1 MAGNALRLVRTH
13 EIISHLG
20 TSGFCPVRVLAVIAI
35 SFASALVAAAQNNLS
50 PSEQTQIIEKAREV
64 ALQYTANLPNFIC
77 TETIRRSQLPRRSQT
92 WKLLDTIAVDVAFSD
107 QGERYNLLT
116 INGKPAKK
124 SFKEI
129 GGIKSDSE
137 FGTMLQWIFQPES
150 QTKFQSERPTDM
162 RGRPTLVFSYRIEQD
177 HSKFEVNSA
186 KRYFIVTTPV
196 HMIAAFGGL
205 VYVDRET
212 NRVLKITA
220 VPSGIPANWLITA
233 ASEELDYGFAEIS
246 GQKFFLPL
254 HAQLN
259 VTIQNGNPTRNE
271 MEFGSYRKF
280 SAEATLKFEP

>member
-1 MAGNALRLVRTH
+1 MERCR
-13 EIISHLG
+13 
-20 TSGFCPVRVLAVIAI
+20 SGQPPIARGDG
-35 SFASALVAAAQNNLS
+35 
-50 PSEQTQIIEKAREV
+50 IEKAREL
-64 ALQYTANLPNFIC
+64 ALEYTANLPNFIC
-77 TETIRRSQLPRRSQT
+77 TETIRRSQRPRRSQT

-107 QGERYNLLT
+107 QGERYKLLT
-116 INGKPAKK
+116 INGKPTRK

-129 GGIKSDSE
+129 GGIWSDAE
-137 FGTMLQWIFQPES
+137 FGSMLQWIFQPES

-177 HSKFEVNSA
+177 HSKYGVNSN
-186 KRYFIVTTPV
+186 KR

-220 VPSGIPANWLITA
+220 VASGIPAKSPITA
-233 ASEELDYGFAEIS
+233 VSSGLDYGFAEIS

-259 VTIQNGNPTRNE
+259 VTMQDGNQTRNE
-271 MEFGSYRKF
+271 MEFGNYRKF
-280 SAEATLKFEP
+280 SSEATLQFEP

>member
-1 MAGNALRLVRTH
+1 MIEGKLGHH

-20 TSGFCPVRVLAVIAI
+20 SGGFCRVRVIVVAI
-35 SFASALVAAAQNNLS
+35 CFGSALVAAAQNNLS
-50 PSEQTQIIEKAREV
+50 ASEQTQIIEKAREV

-77 TETIRRSQLPRRSQT
+77 TETIRRFQLPRRSPT

-116 INGKPAKK
+116 INAKPTKK

-150 QTKFQSERPTDM
+150 QTKFHWERSEEL
-162 RGRPTLVFSYRIEQD
+162 RGRPTVVFSYRIEQE
-177 HSKFEVNSA
+177 HSKFEINSY
-186 KRYFIVTTPV
+186 KLHLVVSTPV

-212 NRVLKITA
+212 NHVLKITA
-220 VPSGIPANWLITA
+220 VPSGLPRNWQITA

-246 GQKFFLPL
+246 GQKFFIPL
-254 HAQLN
+254 HARLN
-259 VTIQNGNPTRNE
+259 VTLQDQSQTRNE
-271 MEFGSYRKF
+271 IEFGYYRRF
-280 SAEATLKFEP
+280 SSEAILKFEP

>member
-1 MAGNALRLVRTH
+1 MNILA
-13 EIISHLG
+13 II
-20 TSGFCPVRVLAVIAI
+20 
-35 SFASALVAAAQNNLS
+35 LVASLTWSATAQDSPLS
-50 PSEQTQIIEKAREV
+50 PEETQIIEKAREL
-64 ALQYTANLPNFIC
+64 ALEYTANLPNFIC
-77 TETIRRSQLPRRSQT
+77 TQTIRRFQLLPRRSQT

-116 INGKPAKK
+116 INGKPARK

-233 ASEELDYGFAEIS
+233 ASEELDYG
-246 GQKFFLPL
+246 
-254 HAQLN
+254 
-259 VTIQNGNPTRNE
+259 
-271 MEFGSYRKF
+271 
-280 SAEATLKFEP
+280 

>member
-20 TSGFCPVRVLAVIAI
+20 TSGFCPVRVLTVIAI
-35 SFASALVAAAQNNLS
+35 SFALALVAAAQNNLS

-77 TETIRRSQLPRRSQT
+77 TETIRRFQLPRGSQT

-116 INGKPAKK
+116 INGKPTRK
-124 SFKEI
+124 SFRKI
-129 GGIKSDSE
+129 GGTKSDSE
-137 FGTMLQWIFQPES
+137 FGTILQWIFQPES
-150 QTKFQSERPTDM
+150 QTKFQSERAMDM

-177 HSKFEVNSA
+177 HSKFEVNWG
-186 KRYFIVTTPV
+186 KRR
-196 HMIAAFGGL
+196 MIAAFGGL

-212 NRVLKITA
+212 SRVLKITA
-220 VPSGIPANWLITA
+220 VPSGIPANWQITA

-246 GQKFFLPL
+246 GQTFFLPL
-254 HAQLN
+254 HAELN
-259 VTIQNGNPTRNE
+259 ATIQDGTRTRNE
-271 MEFGSYRKF
+271 MEFGNYRKF
-280 SAEATLKFEP
+280 SSDATLKFEP